1 MSNINKK
8 LYNKLVRDKMIDIWD
23 NDKIKGDVYDD
34 ISYKYLDKEEILKSL
49 KDKLHEEANEV
60 IEAYDEEDK
69 SHLKEELG
77 DLIEVI
83 DAILFHNDISL
94 QEVLKLREIKKEK
107 RGGFEKG
114 LFLEWVDYKDGYNK

>member
-1 MSNINKK
+1 M
-8 LYNKLVRDKMIDIWD
+8 VDIWD